1 MLSIQK
7 NKKHLDF
14 FGKVYYNVGES
25 RGKSAFSAGFCGL
38 ECICLNACYKRNVS
52 FLCSL
57 LIKML
62 RSQQEGLGDSSR
74 TEKVTRS
81 NFL

>member
-14 FGKVYYNVGES
+14 FGKVYYNMEES
-25 RGKSAFSAGFCGL
+25 RGESAFLADFYGL
-38 ECICLNACYKRNVS
+38 GCICLNAYHKRNVS

-57 LIKML
+57 LIKCPDCNKRDWVAL
-62 RSQQEGLGDSSR
+62 QEL
-74 TEKVTRS
+74 KK
-81 NFL
+81 